1 MHRPIIFDF
10 DGTIVD
16 SEPIANR
23 ALAETLTA
31 IGMPTTAEE
40 AMTRYI
46 GLRMVDCVRA
56 IERIHGRAPPPD
68 FVDACRARTRNLLRE
83 ELRPVAGAPAF
94 IRSCVPD
101 LTAIAS
107 SSSVHGIK
115 HALELV
121 GLADCFDGRIFSAAD
136 LERGK
141 PHPDVF
147 LHAANGLGANPADCI
162 VLEDSALGVQSA
174 VAAGMTVIGLT
185 AGSHC
190 SPAHSDRL
198 REAGAHIVAGSY
210 AEVALMVRE
219 FAA

>member
-10 DGTIVD
+10 DGVIVD
-16 SEPIANR
+16 SELIANR

-40 AMTRYI
+40 AMARYI
-46 GLRMVDCVRA
+46 GLRMSDCVRA
-56 IERIHGRAPPPD
+56 IERIHGRAPPAD
-68 FVDACRARTRNLLRE
+68 FVEACRAHARNLLHN

-94 IRSCVPD
+94 IRSCVPT

-107 SSSVHGIK
+107 SSSVPGIK
-115 HALELV
+115 HSLGLV
-121 GLADCFDGRIFSAAD
+121 GLSDCFDGRIFSAAD

-141 PHPDVF
+141 PHPDIF
-147 LHAANGLGANPADCI
+147 LHAATGLNASPTDCI
-162 VLEDSALGVQSA
+162 VIEDGTLGVKGA

-190 SPAHSDRL
+190 GPAHGERL

-210 AEVALMVRE
+210 AEVALLINE
-219 FAA
+219 FPA

>member
-10 DGTIVD
+10 DGVIVD

-23 ALAETLTA
+23 ALAEALTA
-31 IGMPTTAEE
+31 IGMPTTPEE

-46 GLRMVDCVRA
+46 GLRMSDCVRA
-56 IERIHGRAPPPD
+56 IERIHGRAPPAD
-68 FVDACRARTRNLLRE
+68 FVETCRARTRSLLHD

-94 IRSCVPD
+94 IRSCLPA

-107 SSSVHGIK
+107 SSSVPGIK
-115 HALELV
+115 HSLSIV
-121 GLADCFDGRIFSAAD
+121 GLSDCFDGRIFSAAD

-147 LHAANGLGANPADCI
+147 LHAATGLNANPADCI
-162 VLEDSALGVQSA
+162 VIEDGTLGVQGA

-190 SPAHSDRL
+190 GPAHGERL

-210 AEVALMVRE
+210 AEVALLINE
-219 FAA
+219 FPA